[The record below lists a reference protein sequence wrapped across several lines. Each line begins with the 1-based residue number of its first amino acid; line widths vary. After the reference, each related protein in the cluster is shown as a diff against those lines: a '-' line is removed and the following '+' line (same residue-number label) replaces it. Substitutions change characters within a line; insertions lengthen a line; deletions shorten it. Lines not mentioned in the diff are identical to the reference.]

1 MCLALMENT
10 MKINLEINYGLTVWY
25 MYVYNILKEVYEH
38 YQRHNSHPNQR
49 FKLQRL
55 KVSAKAISLQTKH
68 AVFLDLMTYN
78 STPG

>member
-1 MCLALMENT
+1 
-10 MKINLEINYGLTVWY
+10 